1 MAQFSYRVMLVV
13 EKEVDLKCKVLN
25 ICSSGVGERGDGYRN
40 GASANQGEG
49 TKFWLFCVNVIIE
62 CPPMDVHYRSNLKHS
77 GNVELQ
83 TWNAYKGVARI
94 PKMLQSSPS

>member
-49 TKFWLFCVNVIIE
+49 TKF
-62 CPPMDVHYRSNLKHS
+62 
-77 GNVELQ
+77 
-83 TWNAYKGVARI
+83 
-94 PKMLQSSPS
+94 